1 MEQKKSFY
9 GWTIAVMCFITFGL
23 STGIPYYAGPF
34 FYDYYAQSFGWSK
47 KEITFGF
54 PIAAL
59 LTLWVGPLLVPKLS
73 PRKSIIIGTGLTAL
87 AFLGFSQMTGSL
99 PVYYGLWLLYIL
111 GYILSGPI
119 AHQVIV
125 SQWFKKRRGVA
136 IAIVYTGV
144 GLAAAFVPKYL
155 ARPVTETY
163 GFRTALMVLGG
174 LLLLAW
180 PIAWFVL
187 RDKPAEMGQYPD
199 GADTPSAE
207 VKVEPR
213 SIGWLTSQRAFW
225 LLLIGSMTSIGAI
238 GSVNQHMKFVF
249 QSQGFTDQTVLN
261 ATWATANFWVMV
273 SSIGGRLFMGWM
285 ADKFNKKWV
294 MLGTYALVAA
304 TIPLLQMITPANPDN
319 LYIFAILF
327 GFGLGADYM
336 LIPLMAA
343 EQFGVNT
350 LARAMAIILPTDTIG
365 QTWCP
370 YLVSYIQESTG
381 SYPVALTV
389 VFGLA
394 ALGAVAIALLPSQ
407 GNKKDHEVL
416 PLQDA
421 QRAGD

>member
-1 MEQKKSFY
+1 MEQKKPFY
-9 GWTIAVMCFITFGL
+9 GWTIAVMLFITFGL

-34 FYDYYAQSFGWSK
+34 FYDYYAQAFGWTK
-47 KEITFGF
+47 KDITLGF
-54 PIAAL
+54 PLAAL
-59 LTLWVGPLLVPKLS
+59 LTLWVGPMLVPKLS
-73 PRKSIIIGTGLTAL
+73 PRRSIIIGTGLTAI
-87 AFLGFSQMTGSL
+87 AFLGFSQMSGSL
-99 PVYYGLWLLYIL
+99 WVYYGIWLIYVL

-119 AHQVIV
+119 PHQVMV
-125 SQWFKKRRGVA
+125 SQWFKKNRGLA

-155 ARPVTETY
+155 ARPVTEAY
-163 GFRTALMVLGG
+163 GFRTALMVLGA

-180 PIAWFVL
+180 PIAFFAL
-187 RDKPAEMGQYPD
+187 RDKPSEKGQFPD
-199 GADTPSAE
+199 GADFAPQE
-207 VKVEPR
+207 VKVEPQSAAALLR
-213 SIGWLTSQRAFW
+213 QPAFW
-225 LLLIGSMTSIGAI
+225 LLLVGSMTSIGAI
-238 GSVNQHMKFVF
+238 GSVNQHMKFVL

-261 ATWATANFWVMV
+261 STWATTNFWVMV
-273 SSIGGRLFMGWM
+273 SSIAGRLFMGWM
-285 ADKFNKKWV
+285 ADRFSKKWV
-294 MLGTYALVAA
+294 MLATYALVAG

-319 LYIFAILF
+319 LYLFAILF

-370 YLVSYIQESTG
+370 YLVSFIQESTG

-394 ALGAVAIALLPSQ
+394 AAGALAIALLP
-407 GNKKDHEVL
+407 GNKKENEVL
-416 PLQDA
+416 PIQSA